1 MYTGLAHPDVNLN
14 GSPELNLTASTSINI
29 FAVMVDITS
38 LSGKLVGNMLNP
50 NYKKF
55 MCILFNGLTCVTIIV
70 YFKQI

>member
-29 FAVMVDITS
+29 FAVIVDITS

-55 MCILFNGLTCVTIIV
+55 IEYYLMA
-70 YFKQI
+70 